1 MAIWSNFERESLFQV
16 VCQNLDGLR
25 ACGNEIDL
33 NSPVLI
39 KIHKEFI
46 LQEPGHSIRDDKSI
60 LYKMCDMGFLSHLP
74 YSHEKLVFGV
84 KRVTEADISCLNVNP
99 NFPEVSENETQCL
112 VESFRK
118 HAEGVSSIDHVIR
131 LTCTPKYPFSLVKKI
146 AIDERL
152 LRIAHDGTYKMN
164 LENTDANQLA
174 NKLIPEDE
182 KQEINRVRAKLGKH
196 YDSYFK
202 LNPSITYSNDG
213 TGTGKSYSVIAQYID
228 ETDPSKKQD
237 GHRNLLFITPL
248 KAQIDID
255 PELVD
260 KARTKGIHTLSFL
273 ARPDMSGLDFKNWIS
288 HEKNRDVF
296 DRWIKFFSASGQG
309 AAKVKKLISN
319 FKYQVNNAQYLTD
332 WIEKLESNGIIE
344 DLKEAKE
351 SFQKNSNIMV
361 KTLSDIAKEIL
372 NIEVGKDKRLSSEVI
387 FLKAILKNGKPK
399 NVYSYYAEILDFVL
413 PFERAKYFPCILLA
427 TSSKFD
433 YNIHLAVTNDD
444 NKVVITSKPF
454 DYILGQ
460 KKRLEEEMLADMNG
474 MAFDQQVEFLK
485 HDYFVFDPDS
495 FFRKN
500 NIDFTLI
507 VDEEHVAYELFFN
520 SCNKQLF
527 DKNFKMDHIL
537 SAVYRI
543 VSTIE
548 GTEKSTDE
556 ITFYETKRKFR
567 DDLVK
572 TFSEKCNVQSDS
584 TLIEILSLFRSSVEH
599 IFIDSSEV
607 EQVIQICKNVFSL
620 TPKRFF
626 NEQALKKI
634 RLRSLYNDTV
644 CQIYYEREEQD
655 SNPTMHDIMQVII
668 CCFYACS
675 RIKDDHFESMISDGN
690 EYNQN
695 TPLKQFISRA
705 KKSRVSLSSLFD
717 RVEDDSLYIDEFFT
731 YFTPKIVFSI
741 SKIES
746 LPYQAPEL
754 RDKIFVNFKLDLFE
768 ELPEV
773 TLQRILYGTRNSVI
787 TLSATSGFNDIYS
800 GNYARKPMA
809 LFGEDE
815 HNNLGYKVYSR
826 KSSDIARLVE
836 VREKRELYRSIDI
849 RAFEDSE
856 NDVIK
861 VTRDDVE
868 FKKIFKA
875 FYTPLKKHLD
885 SKNMYHRKELS
896 RVLESVL
903 LAAYE
908 GKNTLTLSLTNNFSR
923 AFREYLKT
931 SAAGKIAS
939 INILDEAQ
947 KVIELTP
954 FKDRPTIRLVLF
966 DADLPKTGQMDE
978 WLEVDSPSLKIA
990 FVSSYK
996 SAGTGLNLFVRY
1008 KDTDITED
1016 FERLVL
1022 ANGPFYSSIKTDS
1035 GLNSISNYV
1044 LLLKHYAS
1052 SGKLIQLKEF
1062 DVNLTKGD
1070 NYKIL
1075 MNEHRMAIL
1084 SQIMQA
1090 VGRVERRDTRIST
1103 EIYLPEDLIED
1114 IAIQFQQLE
1123 KQGNELSIESM
1134 SLLNHKLMDFCM
1146 NFIDQRS
1153 FSDVKAREQFE
1164 THIRKQA
1171 RSIDDYFKNDF
1182 KVRRLNDVRST
1193 SDLTAVKLNE
1203 AFRNIDC
1210 VVNPKRYIERLLA
1223 LPEAK
1228 DDDYFRSIINALYIK
1243 PEDTSEDVVIC
1254 RTNAGQNSLSDM
1266 KGGTVVYRPYESIV
1280 PSYHKAS
1287 QNKDGTAS
1295 NVLGELFDLSNT
1307 QDQGW
1312 LPNPAVIPLFKGNVG
1327 EFIFQKCLDHLDVK
1341 ALTVEESFEQIG
1353 AFSYELFDFYIK
1365 LDNRMLC
1372 IDVKSWSN
1380 GFDQEKNSS
1389 DTFAKSKRKMEQI
1402 SRVLQPAGIT
1412 PVFMYVNAH
1421 YDENELFI
1429 RRENHD
1435 GGTQYFLNLFKI
1447 VHRYYDK
1454 KSRDGRKT
1462 KDSVVKQ
1469 MVNINST
1476 LVELLKGRMYR

>member
-1 MAIWSNFERESLFQV
+1 MAIWTNLERETLFKI
-16 VCQNLDGLR
+16 VCENLDGLR
-25 ACGNEIDL
+25 SCGKEIDL

-39 KIHKEFI
+39 RIHKEFASSESVS
-46 LQEPGHSIRDDKSI
+46 LERDEAAI
-60 LYKMCDMGFLSHLP
+60 LYQMAKMGFLFHYQHSH
-74 YSHEKLVFGV
+74 STKKFGV
-84 KRVTEADISCLNVNP
+84 KRVTETEISRLTVNP
-99 NFPEVSENETQCL
+99 NFSAISDDQKQRL
-112 VESFRK
+112 LESFRK
-118 HAEGVSSIDHVIR
+118 HAESVSDIDQAIR
-131 LTCTPKYPFSLVKKI
+131 LTCSSKLPFLLVKKV

-152 LRIAHDGTYKMN
+152 IRPEHDGSYTMAFKQ
-164 LENTDANQLA
+164 TDSNQLES
-174 NKLIPEDE
+174 KLIPEDE
-182 KQEINRVRAKLGKH
+182 KKEINGARAKLGKL

-228 ETDPSKKQD
+228 ETDPSCEQD

-255 PELVD
+255 PELIEN
-260 KARTKGIHTLSFL
+260 ARTKGIHILSFL
-273 ARPDMSGLDFKNWIS
+273 ARPDMSGLGFKNWITN
-288 HEKNRDVF
+288 EENRYVF
-296 DRWIKFFSASGQG
+296 ERWINFFSADGPG
-309 AAKVKKLISN
+309 AAKVKKLISSL
-319 FKYQVNNAQYLTD
+319 KYQVNNAQYLTD
-332 WIEKLESNGIIE
+332 RIEKLESYGVIE
-344 DLKEAKE
+344 DLKEARE

-372 NIEVGKDKRLSSEVI
+372 NIEAGKDKRLTSEAI
-387 FLKAILKNGKPK
+387 FSKEILKNGKPK
-399 NVYSYYAEILDFVL
+399 NVYAYYAEILDFVL

-433 YNIHLAVTNDD
+433 YNIHIAVTNDD
-444 NKVVITSKPF
+444 NEVAITSRPF

-460 KKRLEEEMLADMNG
+460 KKKLEEETLADMNG
-474 MAFDQQVEFLK
+474 KAFEQQVEFIK
-485 HDYFVFDPDS
+485 HNYFVLDPDN

-500 NIDFTLI
+500 SIDFTLI

-520 SCNKQLF
+520 SCDKQLF
-527 DKNFKMDHIL
+527 DNNFKMDHIL

-548 GTEKSTDE
+548 GTKESTDE
-556 ITFYETKRKFR
+556 ITFYDTKRKFR
-567 DDLVK
+567 DDLIS
-572 TFSEKCNVQSDS
+572 TFGSKCNVVSDN

-634 RLRSLYNDTV
+634 RLKSLYNDTV
-644 CQIYYEREEQD
+644 CQIYYEREEHD
-655 SNPTMHDIMQVII
+655 PNPTMYDIMQVII

-675 RIKDDHFESMISDGN
+675 RIKDEHFESMISDGN

-695 TPLKQFISRA
+695 TPLKQFIMRA

-741 SKIES
+741 TKIDS

-754 RDKIFVNFKLDLFE
+754 KDKIFVNFKLDLFE

-773 TLQRILYGTRNSVI
+773 TLQRVLYGTRNSVI
-787 TLSATSGFNDIYS
+787 TLSATSGFSDIYS

-809 LFGEDE
+809 LFGEDARR
-815 HNNLGYKVYSR
+815 NLGYQVYSR
-826 KSSDIARLVE
+826 TSSDIARLVE
-836 VREKRELYRSIDI
+836 VREKRELYRNIDI

-856 NDVIK
+856 NDVINGSREDA
-861 VTRDDVE
+861 V
-868 FKKIFKA
+868 FKKVFKA
-875 FYTPLKKHLD
+875 FYIPLKKHLH
-885 SKNMYHRKELS
+885 SKNKYHRKELS

-908 GKNTLTLSLTNNFSR
+908 GKNTLTLSLTNNFSK

-931 SAAGKIAS
+931 SAADRIAS
-939 INILDEAQ
+939 INVLDETQ

-954 FKDRPTIRLVLF
+954 FKDRTAIRLVLF
-966 DADLPKTGQMDE
+966 DADLPKTSQMDE
-978 WLEVDSPSLKIA
+978 WLEVDDPNLKIA

-1008 KDTDITED
+1008 KGSEITED

-1090 VGRVERRDTRIST
+1090 VGRVERRDTKIST

-1134 SLLNHKLMDFCM
+1134 SLLNHKLMSFCM

-1164 THIRKQA
+1164 AHIRKQA
-1171 RSIDDYFKNDF
+1171 RSIDEYFKSDF
-1182 KVRRLNDVRST
+1182 KGRRLNDVRRT

-1203 AFRNIDC
+1203 AFRHIDC
-1210 VVNPKRYIERLLA
+1210 VVNPKRYIDRLLA

-1228 DDDYFRSIINALYIK
+1228 KDSYLSSIINALYIK
-1243 PEDTSEDVVIC
+1243 PEDTETDIVIC
-1254 RTNAGQNSLSDM
+1254 RTNKGQNHLSDM
-1266 KGGTVVYRPYESIV
+1266 KGGTVVYRPYESII
-1280 PSYHKAS
+1280 PGYHKAS
-1287 QNKDGTAS
+1287 KNEDGTAS
-1295 NVLGELFDLSNT
+1295 SILGYLFDLSDT
-1307 QDQGW
+1307 EDQGW

-1327 EFIFQKCLDHLDVK
+1327 EYIFQKCLDKLELEP
-1341 ALTVEESFEQIG
+1341 LTVEESFEQIG
-1353 AFSYELFDFYIK
+1353 SFSYELFDFYIK
-1365 LDNRMLC
+1365 SDDRMLC
-1372 IDVKSWSN
+1372 VDVKSWSS
-1380 GFDQEKNSS
+1380 GFDQETNSREA
-1389 DTFAKSKRKMEQI
+1389 FAKSKRKMDQV
-1402 SRVLQPAGIT
+1402 SQALKAKSIT
-1412 PVFMYVNAH
+1412 PVFIYVNAH

-1429 RRENHD
+1429 RREDHD

-1454 KSRDGRKT
+1454 KARDGQRT
-1462 KDSVVKQ
+1462 NDSVVKQ
-1469 MVNINST
+1469 MININQT
-1476 LVELLKGRMYR
+1476 VIELLKG

>member
-1 MAIWSNFERESLFQV
+1 MATWSNLERESLFQI

-25 ACGNEIDL
+25 ACGKEIDL

-39 KIHKEFI
+39 RIHKEFI
-46 LQEPGHSIRDDKSI
+46 SQESGHSIRDDKSI
-60 LYKMCDMGFLSHLP
+60 LYKMCEMGFLAHLP
-74 YSHEKLVFGV
+74 YSHQKLIFGV
-84 KRVTEADISCLNVNP
+84 KRVTKADISCLSVNP
-99 NFPEVSENETQCL
+99 CFPEVSENDKQRL
-112 VESFRK
+112 LESFRK
-118 HAEGVSSIDHVIR
+118 HAERVNTIDHAIR
-131 LTCTPKYPFSLVKKI
+131 LTCSSEYPYSLIKKI
-146 AIDERL
+146 AIDERSI
-152 LRIAHDGTYKMN
+152 RPTHDGTYKMD

-174 NKLIPEDE
+174 NKRIPEDE
-182 KQEINRVRAKLGKH
+182 KQEINRARDKLGKL

-228 ETDPSKKQD
+228 ETDPLKKQD

-255 PELVD
+255 PGLVA
-260 KARTKGIHTLSFL
+260 KARSKGIHILSFL
-273 ARPDMSGLDFKNWIS
+273 ARPDMSGLYFKNWITQ
-288 HEKNRDVF
+288 EENRDVF
-296 DRWIKFFSASGQG
+296 ERWIKFFSANGQG

-332 WIEKLESNGIIE
+332 RIEKLESYGIIE
-344 DLKEAKE
+344 DLKEARE

-361 KTLSDIAKEIL
+361 KTLSDITKEIL
-372 NIEVGKDKRLSSEVI
+372 NIEVGKDKRLTSEAI
-387 FLKAILKNGKPK
+387 FEKAKLKNGKPD
-399 NVYSYYAEILDFVL
+399 NVYAHYAEILDFVL

-433 YNIHLAVTNDD
+433 YNIHIAVTNDE
-444 NKVVITSKPF
+444 NEIAITSKPF

-460 KKRLEEEMLADMNG
+460 KKKLEEEKLADMNG
-474 MAFDQQVEFLK
+474 KAFDQQVEFIK
-485 HDYFVFDPDS
+485 HNYFVLDPDN

-520 SCNKQLF
+520 SCDKQLF
-527 DKNFKMDHIL
+527 DNNFKMDHIL

-548 GTEKSTDE
+548 GTKESTDE
-556 ITFYETKRKFR
+556 ITFYDTKRKFR
-567 DDLVK
+567 DDLVN
-572 TFSEKCNVQSDS
+572 TFASECNVVSDN

-634 RLRSLYNDTV
+634 RLRSLFNDTV
-644 CQIYYEREEQD
+644 CQIYYEREEYD
-655 SNPTMHDIMQVII
+655 PNPTMYDIMQVII

-675 RIKDDHFESMISDGN
+675 RIKDEHFESMISDGN

-695 TPLKQFISRA
+695 TPLKQFITRA

-717 RVEDDSLYIDEFFT
+717 RVDDDSLCIDEFFT

-741 SKIES
+741 SKIDS

-787 TLSATSGFNDIYS
+787 TLSATSGFNDTYS
-800 GNYARKPMA
+800 GNYARKPMS
-809 LFGEDE
+809 LFGQDE
-815 HNNLGYKVYSR
+815 RKNLGYQVYSR
-826 KSSDIARLVE
+826 TSSDIARLVE
-836 VREKRELYRSIDI
+836 VREKRELFRNIDI

-856 NDVIK
+856 NDVI
-861 VTRDDVE
+861 TRSREDAL
-868 FKKIFKA
+868 FKKVFKA
-875 FYTPLKKHLD
+875 FHTPLKKHLH
-885 SKNMYHRKELS
+885 SKNKYHRKELS

-908 GKNTLTLSLTNNFSR
+908 GKNTLSLSLTNNFSK
-923 AFREYLKT
+923 AFREFLKT
-931 SAAGKIAS
+931 SAADKIAS
-939 INILDEAQ
+939 INVLDEAH

-954 FKDRPTIRLVLF
+954 FKGRPTIRLVLF
-966 DADLPKTGQMDE
+966 DADLPKTGQLDE

-1008 KDTDITED
+1008 KGTDITED
-1016 FERLVL
+1016 FERLIL

-1052 SGKLIQLKEF
+1052 SGKLIQLREF

-1075 MNEHRMAIL
+1075 MNEHRMAVL

-1114 IAIQFQQLE
+1114 IAIQFQQLK

-1146 NFIDQRS
+1146 SFIDQRS
-1153 FSDVKAREQFE
+1153 FSDIKAREQFE
-1164 THIRKQA
+1164 VHIRKQA
-1171 RSIDDYFKNDF
+1171 RSIDEYFKNDF
-1182 KVRRLNDVRST
+1182 KVRRLNDVRVA
-1193 SDLTAVKLNE
+1193 SDLTAVELNE
-1203 AFRNIDC
+1203 AFRSIDC
-1210 VVNPKRYIERLLA
+1210 VVNPKRYVERLLE

-1228 DDDYFRSIINALYIK
+1228 EDGYLRSIINALYIK
-1243 PEDTSEDVVIC
+1243 PEDTAEDIVIC

-1266 KGGTVVYRPYESIV
+1266 KGGTIVYRPYESIV
-1280 PSYHKAS
+1280 PGYHKAS
-1287 QNKDGTAS
+1287 KNEDGTAS
-1295 NVLGELFDLSNT
+1295 SILGYLFDLSDT
-1307 QDQGW
+1307 EDQGW

-1327 EFIFQKCLDHLDVK
+1327 EYIFQRCLAKLEVEP
-1341 ALTVEESFEQIG
+1341 LTVEESFEQIG
-1353 AFSYELFDFYIK
+1353 SFSYELFDFYIRS
-1365 LDNRMLC
+1365 DDRILC
-1372 IDVKSWSN
+1372 IDVKSWSS
-1380 GFDQEKNSS
+1380 GFDQETNSRE
-1389 DTFAKSKRKMEQI
+1389 TFAKSKRKMEQV
-1402 SRVLQPAGIT
+1402 SKALRPKGIT
-1412 PVFMYVNAH
+1412 PVFIYVNAH
-1421 YDENELFI
+1421 YDDNELFI
-1429 RRENHD
+1429 RREDHD

-1454 KSRDGRKT
+1454 RARDGQKT

-1469 MVNINST
+1469 MININQT
-1476 LVELLKGRMYR
+1476 VIELLKG